1 MGSPLPCAIMLA
13 PMSLETARKVL
24 EIEAKALEELAE
36 RLDQSFLAAVE
47 ILFNCRGRV
56 VVAGMG
62 KSGLVGQKISA
73 TLSSTGTPSFFLHP
87 AEALHGDLGR
97 LVRHDVLLALSYS
110 GETEE
115 LLRLLDTVKRL
126 AIPLLTLT
134 GSRNSTLAQASD
146 VTLDVG
152 IHREACPLGLAP
164 TASTTAMLAMGDAL
178 AMTLLNRRG
187 FSEEDYAA
195 LHPGGGL
202 GNRLRRIES
211 VMHTGEQ
218 IPRVRRDAP
227 MPEVIF
233 EMSSKGLGHTAVV
246 DEKGRVV
253 GIISDGDL
261 RRFLQR
267 EGNRALDL
275 CAGQCMT
282 RNPQTIGRKELATKA
297 LNLMESRRITSL
309 LVVDSEGRLEGV
321 VHLHDLWTTRGAQLA
336 RFDAKAHD
344 LVRLGDVEIS
354 LTEGQA
360 RRLDEPSGKGRLALR
375 LAVAVGVLQGH
386 D

>member
-1 MGSPLPCAIMLA
+1 MLA
-13 PMSLETARKVL
+13 LMSLDTARRVL
-24 EIEAKALEELAE
+24 EIEAKAIEELAE
-36 RLDQSFLAAVE
+36 RLDESFLRAVDL
-47 ILFNCRGRV
+47 LFACRGRV

-62 KSGLVGQKISA
+62 KSGIIAQKISA

-97 LVRHDVLLALSYS
+97 LVRNDVLLALSYS

-126 AIPLLTLT
+126 AIPLITLT
-134 GSRNSTLAQASD
+134 GNRSSTLAQASE
-146 VTLDVG
+146 VTIDVG
-152 IHREACPLGLAP
+152 IRREACPLGLAP

-178 AMTLLNRRG
+178 AMALLNQRG
-187 FSEEDYAA
+187 FSEDDYAA

-211 VMHTGEQ
+211 VMHTGEE

-233 EMSSKGLGHTAVV
+233 EMSRKGLGHTAVV
-246 DEKGRVV
+246 DGDGRVV

-267 EGNRALDL
+267 AGNRALDFT
-275 CAGQCMT
+275 ASDCMT
-282 RNPQTIGRKELATKA
+282 LNPVSISRKELATQA
-297 LNLMESRRITSL
+297 LNLMEARKITSL
-309 LVVDSEGRLEGV
+309 LVVDPDGRLEGV
-321 VHLHDLWTTRGAQLA
+321 VHLHDLWTTQML
-336 RFDAKAHD
+336 
-344 LVRLGDVEIS
+344 
-354 LTEGQA
+354 
-360 RRLDEPSGKGRLALR
+360 
-375 LAVAVGVLQGH
+375 
-386 D
+386 

>member
-1 MGSPLPCAIMLA
+1 
-13 PMSLETARKVL
+13 MSLETARKVL

-62 KSGLVGQKISA
+62 KSGIIGQKISA

-178 AMTLLNRRG
+178 AMALLNKRG
-187 FSEEDYAA
+187 FNEEDYAA

-227 MPEVIF
+227 LPEVIF

-246 DEKGRVV
+246 DEAGRVV

-261 RRFLQR
+261 RRLLQR

-282 RNPQTIGRKELATKA
+282 RGPLTIGRKELATKA
-297 LNLMESRRITSL
+297 LNLMESRKITSL
-309 LVVDSEGRLEGV
+309 LVVDAQGRLEGV
-321 VHLHDLWTTRGAQLA
+321 VHLHDLWTTQM
-336 RFDAKAHD
+336 F
-344 LVRLGDVEIS
+344 
-354 LTEGQA
+354 
-360 RRLDEPSGKGRLALR
+360 
-375 LAVAVGVLQGH
+375 
-386 D
+386 